1 MFLVKKISV
10 VIVVL
15 ICFLACSQESFIKL
29 QKKAQEQENDG
40 SKRPSYVDSDYE
52 VFSETI
58 FLQNMVYQPIEER
71 NAFFQLTKDGDDSFN
86 PETSVILLNEPS
98 DNNEKNPPLYQ
109 NDPNNNAN
117 NEKNPP
123 LYQNDPNNNA
133 NNEKNPPLYQNDPNN
148 NANNEKSPFLYK
160 PKRKAKNPKLIEYS
174 QQDFYPLKN
183 GDIMMSKEGDQWLIE
198 IKSKALKRFLKDQN
212 DKDRQIQTF
221 TFNDTKTQI
230 AQFKGKISSYVYT
243 TNDSDLSLRPF
254 YESFLLEKK
263 SDDLYM
269 VDKALDAIEVSK
281 CQMVLKKHSTDKLDS
296 QHKAISIDLDFK
308 KERFKSDTEL
318 FLECQS

>member
-1 MFLVKKISV
+1 MFLVKKIGV
-10 VIVVL
+10 VVVVL
-15 ICFLACSQESFIKL
+15 ICFLACSQERFIQL

-58 FLQNMVYQPIEER
+58 FLQNMVYQPTEEKDSF
-71 NAFFQLTKDGDDSFN
+71 AQLTKDENDSFN

-109 NDPNNNAN
+109 NESNNNTAN
-117 NEKNPP
+117 NDTKN
-123 LYQNDPNNNA
+123 
-133 NNEKNPPLYQNDPNN
+133 
-148 NANNEKSPFLYK
+148 PFLYK
-160 PKRKAKNPKLIEYS
+160 PKRKTKNPKLIEYS
-174 QQDFYPLKN
+174 QQNFYPLKD
-183 GDIMMSKEGDQWLIE
+183 GDIVMSKEGDQWLIE

-263 SDDLYM
+263 SDDLYTIGAIG
-269 VDKALDAIEVSK
+269 DKALDAIEISK

>member
-1 MFLVKKISV
+1 MI
-10 VIVVL
+10 L
-15 ICFLACSQESFIKL
+15 ICFLACSQERFIKL

-71 NAFFQLTKDGDDSFN
+71 NAFFQLTNDEDDSFN

-117 NEKNPP
+117 NEK
-123 LYQNDPNNNA
+123 
-133 NNEKNPPLYQNDPNN
+133 
-148 NANNEKSPFLYK
+148 SPFLYK
-160 PKRKAKNPKLIEYS
+160 PKRKTKNPKLIEYS

-183 GDIMMSKEGDQWLIE
+183 GDIVMSKEGDQWLVE

-243 TNDSDLSLRPF
+243 TNNSDLSLRPF

-263 SDDLYM
+263 SDDLYTIG
-269 VDKALDAIEVSK
+269 DKALDAIEISK

>member
-10 VIVVL
+10 VIMVL
-15 ICFLACSQESFIKL
+15 ICFLACSQERFIKL

-58 FLQNMVYQPIEER
+58 FLQNMVYQPMEER
-71 NAFFQLTKDGDDSFN
+71 DSFAQLTKDENDSFN

-98 DNNEKNPPLYQ
+98 DNNEKNPPLNQ
-109 NDPNNNAN
+109 NESNTNTAN
-117 NEKNPP
+117 NDTKN
-123 LYQNDPNNNA
+123 
-133 NNEKNPPLYQNDPNN
+133 
-148 NANNEKSPFLYK
+148 PFLYK

-174 QQDFYPLKN
+174 QQNFYPLKN
-183 GDIMMSKEGDQWLIE
+183 GDIMMSKEGDQWLVE

-243 TNDSDLSLRPF
+243 TNDSDLSLRSF

-263 SDDLYM
+263 SDDFYTIGAIG
-269 VDKALDAIEVSK
+269 DKALDAIEISK

>member
-1 MFLVKKISV
+1 MFLVKKIGV
-10 VIVVL
+10 VVVVL
-15 ICFLACSQESFIKL
+15 MCFLACSQERFIQL

-58 FLQNMVYQPIEER
+58 FLKNMVYQPIEER
-71 NAFFQLTKDGDDSFN
+71 NAFFQLTKDEDDSFN

-98 DNNEKNPPLYQ
+98 DNDTKNPPLYQ

-117 NEKNPP
+117 NEKNP
-123 LYQNDPNNNA
+123 
-133 NNEKNPPLYQNDPNN
+133 
-148 NANNEKSPFLYK
+148 FLYK
-160 PKRKAKNPKLIEYS
+160 PKRKTKNPKLIEYS
-174 QQDFYPLKN
+174 QQNFYPLKD
-183 GDIMMSKEGDQWLIE
+183 GDIVMSREGDQWLIE
-198 IKSKALKRFLKDQN
+198 IQSKALKRFLKDQN

-263 SDDLYM
+263 SDDFYTIGAIG
-269 VDKALDAIEVSK
+269 DKALDAIEISK

-318 FLECQS
+318 FLECLKES

>member
-1 MFLVKKISV
+1 MILV
-10 VIVVL
+10 
-15 ICFLACSQESFIKL
+15 CFLACSQESFIKM

-71 NAFFQLTKDGDDSFN
+71 NAFFQLTKDEDNSFN
-86 PETSVILLNEPS
+86 PENSVILLNEPS
-98 DNNEKNPPLYQ
+98 DNSEKNLPSY
-109 NDPNNNAN
+109 PNESDNNTNNAN
-117 NEKNPP
+117 NDIKN
-123 LYQNDPNNNA
+123 
-133 NNEKNPPLYQNDPNN
+133 
-148 NANNEKSPFLYK
+148 PFLYK
-160 PKRKAKNPKLIEYS
+160 PKRKTKNPKLIEYS

-183 GDIMMSKEGDQWLIE
+183 GDIIMSKEGDQWLIE
-198 IKSKALKRFLKDQN
+198 IQSKALKRFLKDQN

-243 TNDSDLSLRPF
+243 TNNSDLSLRPF
-254 YESFLLEKK
+254 YKSFLLEKK
-263 SDDLYM
+263 SDNLYM
-269 VDKALDAIEVSK
+269 TDKALDAIEVSK

>member
-1 MFLVKKISV
+1 M
-10 VIVVL
+10 
-15 ICFLACSQESFIKL
+15 

-58 FLQNMVYQPIEER
+58 FLQNMVHQPTNER
-71 NAFFQLTKDGDDSFN
+71 NAFFQLTKDEYDSFN

-98 DNNEKNPPLYQ
+98 DNNEKNPPLNQ
-109 NDPNNNAN
+109 NESNTNTAN
-117 NEKNPP
+117 NDTKN
-123 LYQNDPNNNA
+123 
-133 NNEKNPPLYQNDPNN
+133 
-148 NANNEKSPFLYK
+148 PFLYK
-160 PKRKAKNPKLIEYS
+160 PKRKTKDPKLIEYS
-174 QQDFYPLKN
+174 QQNFYPLKD
-183 GDIMMSKEGDQWLIE
+183 GDIIMSKEGDQWLIE
-198 IKSKALKRFLKDQN
+198 IQSKALKRFLKDQN

-263 SDDLYM
+263 SDNVYTIG
-269 VDKALDAIEVSK
+269 DKALDTIEISK

-318 FLECQS
+318 FLECLKES

>member
-1 MFLVKKISV
+1 M
-10 VIVVL
+10 
-15 ICFLACSQESFIKL
+15 

-58 FLQNMVYQPIEER
+58 FLKNMVYQPTNET
-71 NAFFQLTKDGDDSFN
+71 NAFAQLTNDKDND
-86 PETSVILLNEPS
+86 PKEIPLILLNEPS
-98 DNNEKNPPLYQ
+98 DN
-109 NDPNNNAN
+109 DT
-117 NEKNPP
+117 
-123 LYQNDPNNNA
+123 
-133 NNEKNPPLYQNDPNN
+133 KNPPLYQNDPNN

-160 PKRKAKNPKLIEYS
+160 PKRKTKNPKLIEYS

-183 GDIMMSKEGDQWLIE
+183 GDIVMSKEGDQWLVE

-269 VDKALDAIEVSK
+269 VDKALDAIEISK

-318 FLECQS
+318 FLECLKES

>member
-10 VIVVL
+10 VIMIL
-15 ICFLACSQESFIKL
+15 ICFLACSQERFIKL

-58 FLQNMVYQPIEER
+58 FLQNMVYQPIEKR
-71 NAFFQLTKDGDDSFN
+71 NAFFQLTKDGNDSFN

-98 DNNEKNPPLYQ
+98 DNDTKNPPLYQ

-117 NEKNPP
+117 NEKNP
-123 LYQNDPNNNA
+123 
-133 NNEKNPPLYQNDPNN
+133 
-148 NANNEKSPFLYK
+148 FLYK
-160 PKRKAKNPKLIEYS
+160 PKRKTKNPKLIEYS
-174 QQDFYPLKN
+174 QQNFYPLKD
-183 GDIMMSKEGDQWLIE
+183 GDIIMSKEGDQWLIE
-198 IKSKALKRFLKDQN
+198 IQSKALKRFLKDQN

-243 TNDSDLSLRPF
+243 TNNSDLSLRPF

-263 SDDLYM
+263 SDDLYTIGAIG
-269 VDKALDAIEVSK
+269 DKALDAIEISK

>member
-1 MFLVKKISV
+1 MFLVKKIGV
-10 VIVVL
+10 VIMIL
-15 ICFLACSQESFIKL
+15 ICFLACSQERFIKL

-40 SKRPSYVDSDYE
+40 SQRPSYVDSDYE

-71 NAFFQLTKDGDDSFN
+71 NAFFQLTKDEDDSFN

-98 DNNEKNPPLYQ
+98 DNNEKNPPLY
-109 NDPNNNAN
+109 P
-117 NEKNPP
+117 
-123 LYQNDPNNNA
+123 
-133 NNEKNPPLYQNDPNN
+133 NDPNN

-160 PKRKAKNPKLIEYS
+160 PKRKTKNPKLIEYS

-183 GDIMMSKEGDQWLIE
+183 GDIIISKEGDQWLVE

-263 SDDLYM
+263 SDDLYTIG
-269 VDKALDAIEVSK
+269 DKALDAIEVSK

>member
-1 MFLVKKISV
+1 MFLVKKIGV
-10 VIVVL
+10 VVVVL
-15 ICFLACSQESFIKL
+15 ICFLACSQERFIKL

-40 SKRPSYVDSDYE
+40 SRRPSYVDSDYE

-71 NAFFQLTKDGDDSFN
+71 NAFFQLTKDEDDSFN

-98 DNNEKNPPLYQ
+98 NEPSGNNTKNPPLNPNESDNNTAY
-109 NDPNNNAN
+109 NDT
-117 NEKNPP
+117 KN
-123 LYQNDPNNNA
+123 
-133 NNEKNPPLYQNDPNN
+133 
-148 NANNEKSPFLYK
+148 PFLYK
-160 PKRKAKNPKLIEYS
+160 PKRKTKNPKLIEYS
-174 QQDFYPLKN
+174 QQNFYPLKN
-183 GDIMMSKEGDQWLIE
+183 GDIIMSKEGDQWLVE

-263 SDDLYM
+263 SDDLYTIG
-269 VDKALDAIEVSK
+269 DKALDTIEVSK

-318 FLECQS
+318 FLECLKES

>member
-10 VIVVL
+10 VIMIL
-15 ICFLACSQESFIKL
+15 ICFLACSQERFIKL

-58 FLQNMVYQPIEER
+58 FLKNMVYQPMEER
-71 NAFFQLTKDGDDSFN
+71 NAFFQLTKDEDNSFN

-98 DNNEKNPPLYQ
+98 DNDTKNPPLYQ
-109 NDPNNNAN
+109 NESNTNTAN
-117 NEKNPP
+117 N
-123 LYQNDPNNNA
+123 DT
-133 NNEKNPPLYQNDPNN
+133 
-148 NANNEKSPFLYK
+148 KSPFLYK
-160 PKRKAKNPKLIEYS
+160 PKRKTKNPKLIEYS

-243 TNDSDLSLRPF
+243 TNNSDLSLRPF

-263 SDDLYM
+263 SDDFYTIGAIG
-269 VDKALDAIEVSK
+269 DKALDAIEISK

>member
-1 MFLVKKISV
+1 MFLVKKIGV
-10 VIVVL
+10 VVVVL
-15 ICFLACSQESFIKL
+15 ICFLACSQERFIKL

-40 SKRPSYVDSDYE
+40 SQRPSYVDSDYE

-71 NAFFQLTKDGDDSFN
+71 DSFAQLTKDEYDSFN

-117 NEKNPP
+117 NEKNP
-123 LYQNDPNNNA
+123 
-133 NNEKNPPLYQNDPNN
+133 
-148 NANNEKSPFLYK
+148 FLYK
-160 PKRKAKNPKLIEYS
+160 PKRKTKNPKLIEYS
-174 QQDFYPLKN
+174 QQNFYPLKD
-183 GDIMMSKEGDQWLIE
+183 GDIVMSKERDQWLIE

-263 SDDLYM
+263 SDDLYTIG
-269 VDKALDAIEVSK
+269 DKALDAIEISK

>member
-1 MFLVKKISV
+1 MI
-10 VIVVL
+10 L
-15 ICFLACSQESFIKL
+15 ICFLACSQERFIQL

-71 NAFFQLTKDGDDSFN
+71 NAFFQLTKDEDDSFN

-98 DNNEKNPPLYQ
+98 DNDTKNPPLYQ
-109 NDPNNNAN
+109 NESNTNTAN
-117 NEKNPP
+117 NDTKN
-123 LYQNDPNNNA
+123 
-133 NNEKNPPLYQNDPNN
+133 
-148 NANNEKSPFLYK
+148 PFLYK
-160 PKRKAKNPKLIEYS
+160 PKRKTKNPKLIEYS
-174 QQDFYPLKN
+174 QQNFYPLKD
-183 GDIMMSKEGDQWLIE
+183 GDIVMSKEGDQWLIE
-198 IKSKALKRFLKDQN
+198 IKSKALKRFLKNQN

-243 TNDSDLSLRPF
+243 TSNSDLSLRPF

-263 SDDLYM
+263 SDDFYTIGAIG
-269 VDKALDAIEVSK
+269 DKALDAIEISK

>member
-1 MFLVKKISV
+1 MI
-10 VIVVL
+10 L

-58 FLQNMVYQPIEER
+58 FLQNMVYQPMEER
-71 NAFFQLTKDGDDSFN
+71 DSFAQLTKDGDDSFN

-98 DNNEKNPPLYQ
+98 DNDTKNPPLNQ
-109 NDPNNNAN
+109 NESNTNTVNNDT
-117 NEKNPP
+117 KN
-123 LYQNDPNNNA
+123 
-133 NNEKNPPLYQNDPNN
+133 
-148 NANNEKSPFLYK
+148 PFLYK
-160 PKRKAKNPKLIEYS
+160 PKRKTKNPKLIEYS
-174 QQDFYPLKN
+174 QQNFYPLKD
-183 GDIMMSKEGDQWLIE
+183 GDIMMSKERDQWLIE

-243 TNDSDLSLRPF
+243 TNNSDLSLRPF

-263 SDDLYM
+263 SDDFYTIGA
-269 VDKALDAIEVSK
+269 DKALDAIEISK

>member
-1 MFLVKKISV
+1 MFLVKKIGV
-10 VIVVL
+10 VVVVL
-15 ICFLACSQESFIKL
+15 IGFLACSQERFIQL

-58 FLQNMVYQPIEER
+58 FLKNMVHQPTEER
-71 NAFFQLTKDGDDSFN
+71 DAFAQPTQDEYDSFN

-98 DNNEKNPPLYQ
+98 DNNEKNPPLNQ
-109 NDPNNNAN
+109 NESNTNTAN
-117 NEKNPP
+117 NDTKN
-123 LYQNDPNNNA
+123 
-133 NNEKNPPLYQNDPNN
+133 
-148 NANNEKSPFLYK
+148 PFLYK
-160 PKRKAKNPKLIEYS
+160 PKRKTTNPKLIEYS
-174 QQDFYPLKN
+174 QQNFYPLKN
-183 GDIMMSKEGDQWLIE
+183 GDIMMSKEGDQWLVE

-263 SDDLYM
+263 SDDLYTIG
-269 VDKALDAIEVSK
+269 DKALDTIEVSK

-318 FLECQS
+318 FLECLKES

>member
-1 MFLVKKISV
+1 MFLVKKIGV
-10 VIVVL
+10 VVVVL
-15 ICFLACSQESFIKL
+15 IGFLACSQERFIQL

-58 FLQNMVYQPIEER
+58 FLQNMVHQPTEER
-71 NAFFQLTKDGDDSFN
+71 GAFVQPTKDGDDSFS
-86 PETSVILLNEPS
+86 PETSVILLDEPS
-98 DNNEKNPPLYQ
+98 DNDTKNPPLNQ
-109 NDPNNNAN
+109 NESDNNAASN
-117 NEKNPP
+117 DTKN
-123 LYQNDPNNNA
+123 
-133 NNEKNPPLYQNDPNN
+133 
-148 NANNEKSPFLYK
+148 PFLYK
-160 PKRKAKNPKLIEYS
+160 PKRKTKDSKLIEYS
-174 QQDFYPLKN
+174 QQNFYPLKD
-183 GDIMMSKEGDQWLIE
+183 GDIVMSKEGDQWLIE

-243 TNDSDLSLRPF
+243 TNNSNLSLRPF

-263 SDDLYM
+263 SDDLYTIGAIG
-269 VDKALDAIEVSK
+269 DKALDAIEIHK
-281 CQMVLKKHSTDKLDS
+281 CQMVLKKYSTDKLDS

>member
-10 VIVVL
+10 VIMIL
-15 ICFLACSQESFIKL
+15 ICFLACSQERFIKL

-71 NAFFQLTKDGDDSFN
+71 NAFFQLTKDENDSFN

-117 NEKNPP
+117 NEKNP
-123 LYQNDPNNNA
+123 
-133 NNEKNPPLYQNDPNN
+133 
-148 NANNEKSPFLYK
+148 FLYK
-160 PKRKAKNPKLIEYS
+160 PKRKTKNPKLIEYS
-174 QQDFYPLKN
+174 QQNFYPLKD
-183 GDIMMSKEGDQWLIE
+183 GDIIISKEGDQWLIE
-198 IKSKALKRFLKDQN
+198 IQSKALKRFLKDQN

-263 SDDLYM
+263 SDNVYTIEN
-269 VDKALDAIEVSK
+269 KALDTIEISK

>member
-10 VIVVL
+10 VIMIL

-58 FLQNMVYQPIEER
+58 FLQNMVYQPIEEKDSF
-71 NAFFQLTKDGDDSFN
+71 AQLTKDENDSFDPSFN

-109 NDPNNNAN
+109 NESNTNTAN
-117 NEKNPP
+117 NDTKN
-123 LYQNDPNNNA
+123 
-133 NNEKNPPLYQNDPNN
+133 
-148 NANNEKSPFLYK
+148 PFLYK
-160 PKRKAKNPKLIEYS
+160 PKRKTKNPKLIEYS
-174 QQDFYPLKN
+174 QQNFYPLKD

-243 TNDSDLSLRPF
+243 TNNSDLSLRPF

-263 SDDLYM
+263 SDDLYTIGN
-269 VDKALDAIEVSK
+269 KALDAIEISK

>member
-1 MFLVKKISV
+1 MI
-10 VIVVL
+10 L
-15 ICFLACSQESFIKL
+15 ICFLACSQERFIKL

-40 SKRPSYVDSDYE
+40 SKRPSYVDSDHE

-58 FLQNMVYQPIEER
+58 FLQNMVYQPTEER
-71 NAFFQLTKDGDDSFN
+71 DSFAQLTKDEDNSFN

-98 DNNEKNPPLYQ
+98 DNDTKNPPLNQ
-109 NDPNNNAN
+109 NESNTNTAN
-117 NEKNPP
+117 NDTKN
-123 LYQNDPNNNA
+123 
-133 NNEKNPPLYQNDPNN
+133 
-148 NANNEKSPFLYK
+148 PFLYK

-183 GDIMMSKEGDQWLIE
+183 GDIMMSKEGDQWLVE

-263 SDDLYM
+263 SDNVYTIG
-269 VDKALDAIEVSK
+269 DKALDAIEISK

>member
-1 MFLVKKISV
+1 M
-10 VIVVL
+10 VL
-15 ICFLACSQESFIKL
+15 IGFLACSQERFIQL

-58 FLQNMVYQPIEER
+58 FLQNMVHQPIEKR
-71 NAFFQLTKDGDDSFN
+71 DAFSQLAKDGDDSFN

-98 DNNEKNPPLYQ
+98 DNDTKSPPLNQ
-109 NDPNNNAN
+109 NESSNNTTN
-117 NEKNPP
+117 NDTKN
-123 LYQNDPNNNA
+123 
-133 NNEKNPPLYQNDPNN
+133 
-148 NANNEKSPFLYK
+148 PFLYK
-160 PKRKAKNPKLIEYS
+160 PKRKTKDPKLIEYS
-174 QQDFYPLKN
+174 QQNFYPLKD
-183 GDIMMSKEGDQWLIE
+183 GDIVMSKEGDQWLIE
-198 IKSKALKRFLKDQN
+198 IKSKALKRFLRDQN
-212 DKDRQIQTF
+212 DKDHQIQTF

-243 TNDSDLSLRPF
+243 TNNSNLSLRPF
-254 YESFLLEKK
+254 YKPFLLEKK
-263 SDDLYM
+263 SDDLYTTG
-269 VDKALDAIEVSK
+269 DKALDAIEIHK

>member
-1 MFLVKKISV
+1 MFLVKKIGV
-10 VIVVL
+10 VVVVL
-15 ICFLACSQESFIKL
+15 IGFLACSQERFIQL

-58 FLQNMVYQPIEER
+58 FLQNMVHQPMKER
-71 NAFFQLTKDGDDSFN
+71 NAFAQLTKDGDDSFN

-98 DNNEKNPPLYQ
+98 DNDTKNPPLNQ
-109 NDPNNNAN
+109 NESNNNTASN
-117 NEKNPP
+117 DTKN
-123 LYQNDPNNNA
+123 
-133 NNEKNPPLYQNDPNN
+133 
-148 NANNEKSPFLYK
+148 PFLYK
-160 PKRKAKNPKLIEYS
+160 PKRKTKDPKLIEYS
-174 QQDFYPLKN
+174 QQNFYPLKD
-183 GDIMMSKEGDQWLIE
+183 GDIIMSKKGDQWLIE

-212 DKDRQIQTF
+212 GKDRQIQTF

-243 TNDSDLSLRPF
+243 TNNSNLSLRPF

-263 SDDLYM
+263 SDDFYM
-269 VDKALDAIEVSK
+269 IGAIGDKALDAIEIQK

>member
-1 MFLVKKISV
+1 MFLVKKIGV
-10 VIVVL
+10 VVVVL
-15 ICFLACSQESFIKL
+15 ICFLACSQERFIKL

-40 SKRPSYVDSDYE
+40 SRRPSYVDSDYE

-71 NAFFQLTKDGDDSFN
+71 NAFFQLTKDEDDSFN

-109 NDPNNNAN
+109 NESHNNA
-117 NEKNPP
+117 
-123 LYQNDPNNNA
+123 A
-133 NNEKNPPLYQNDPNN
+133 NNDTKN
-148 NANNEKSPFLYK
+148 PFLYK
-160 PKRKAKNPKLIEYS
+160 PKRKTKDPKLIEYS
-174 QQDFYPLKN
+174 QQNFYPLKD
-183 GDIMMSKEGDQWLIE
+183 GDIVMSKEGDQWLIE

-243 TNDSDLSLRPF
+243 TNNSNLSLRPF

-263 SDDLYM
+263 SDDFYM
-269 VDKALDAIEVSK
+269 IGAIGDKALDTIEVSK

>member
-1 MFLVKKISV
+1 MFLVKKIGV
-10 VIVVL
+10 VVVVL
-15 ICFLACSQESFIKL
+15 IGFLACSQERFIQL

-58 FLQNMVYQPIEER
+58 FLQNMVHQPIKER
-71 NAFFQLTKDGDDSFN
+71 DAFAQLTKDGDDSFN
-86 PETSVILLNEPS
+86 HETSVILLNEPS
-98 DNNEKNPPLYQ
+98 DNDTKNPPLNQ
-109 NDPNNNAN
+109 NESNNNTAN
-117 NEKNPP
+117 NDTKN
-123 LYQNDPNNNA
+123 L
-133 NNEKNPPLYQNDPNN
+133 
-148 NANNEKSPFLYK
+148 FLYK
-160 PKRKAKNPKLIEYS
+160 PKRKTKDPKLIEYS
-174 QQDFYPLKN
+174 QQNFYPLKD
-183 GDIMMSKEGDQWLIE
+183 GDIVMSKEGDQWLIE

-243 TNDSDLSLRPF
+243 TNNSNLSLRPF

-263 SDDLYM
+263 SDDFYTIGAIG
-269 VDKALDAIEVSK
+269 DKALDAIEIQK

>member
-1 MFLVKKISV
+1 MILV
-10 VIVVL
+10 
-15 ICFLACSQESFIKL
+15 CFLACSQESFIKL

-71 NAFFQLTKDGDDSFN
+71 DSFAQLTKDEDNSFN

-98 DNNEKNPPLYQ
+98 DNDTKNPPLYQ
-109 NDPNNNAN
+109 SESNNNTAN
-117 NEKNPP
+117 NDTKN
-123 LYQNDPNNNA
+123 
-133 NNEKNPPLYQNDPNN
+133 
-148 NANNEKSPFLYK
+148 PFLYK
-160 PKRKAKNPKLIEYS
+160 PKRKTKDPKLIEYS
-174 QQDFYPLKN
+174 QQNFYPLKD
-183 GDIMMSKEGDQWLIE
+183 GDIMMSKEGDQWLVE

-243 TNDSDLSLRPF
+243 TNNSDLSLRPF

-263 SDDLYM
+263 SGDFYTIGAIG
-269 VDKALDAIEVSK
+269 DKALDAIEISK

-308 KERFKSDTEL
+308 KERFKSDIEL
-318 FLECQS
+318 FLECQN

>member
-1 MFLVKKISV
+1 MFLVKKIGV
-10 VIVVL
+10 VVVVL
-15 ICFLACSQESFIKL
+15 IGFLACSQERFIQL

-58 FLQNMVYQPIEER
+58 FLQNMVHQPIKER
-71 NAFFQLTKDGDDSFN
+71 DAFAQLTKDGDDSFN

-98 DNNEKNPPLYQ
+98 DSDTKNQPLNQNESNNSAASNDTKN
-109 NDPNNNAN
+109 
-117 NEKNPP
+117 
-123 LYQNDPNNNA
+123 
-133 NNEKNPPLYQNDPNN
+133 
-148 NANNEKSPFLYK
+148 PFLYK
-160 PKRKAKNPKLIEYS
+160 PKRKTKDPKLIEYS
-174 QQDFYPLKN
+174 QQNFYPLKDGN
-183 GDIMMSKEGDQWLIE
+183 IMMSKEGDQWLIE

-243 TNDSDLSLRPF
+243 TNNSNLSLRPF

-263 SDDLYM
+263 SDDLYTIGAIG
-269 VDKALDAIEVSK
+269 DKALDAIEIQK

>member
-10 VIVVL
+10 VIMIL
-15 ICFLACSQESFIKL
+15 ICFLACSQERFIKL

-58 FLQNMVYQPIEER
+58 FLQNMVYQPTNER

-98 DNNEKNPPLYQ
+98 DNDTKNPPLNQ
-109 NDPNNNAN
+109 NESNNSTAN
-117 NEKNPP
+117 DDTKN
-123 LYQNDPNNNA
+123 
-133 NNEKNPPLYQNDPNN
+133 
-148 NANNEKSPFLYK
+148 PFLYK
-160 PKRKAKNPKLIEYS
+160 PKRKTKNPKLIEYS
-174 QQDFYPLKN
+174 QQNFYPLKN
-183 GDIMMSKEGDQWLIE
+183 GDIMMSKEGDQWLVE

-243 TNDSDLSLRPF
+243 TNNSDLSLRPF

-263 SDDLYM
+263 SDDFYTIGA
-269 VDKALDAIEVSK
+269 DKALDAIEISK

>member
-1 MFLVKKISV
+1 MFLVKKIGV
-10 VIVVL
+10 VIMIL
-15 ICFLACSQESFIKL
+15 ICFLACSQERFIQL

-40 SKRPSYVDSDYE
+40 SKRPSYVDSDHE

-58 FLQNMVYQPIEER
+58 FLQNMVHQPIKER
-71 NAFFQLTKDGDDSFN
+71 DTFAQLTKDEDDSFN

-98 DNNEKNPPLYQ
+98 DNDTKNPPLNQ
-109 NDPNNNAN
+109 NESNNSTAHNDI
-117 NEKNPP
+117 KN
-123 LYQNDPNNNA
+123 
-133 NNEKNPPLYQNDPNN
+133 
-148 NANNEKSPFLYK
+148 PFLYK
-160 PKRKAKNPKLIEYS
+160 PKRKTKNPKLIEYS
-174 QQDFYPLKN
+174 QQNFYPLKD
-183 GDIMMSKEGDQWLIE
+183 GDIIMSKEGDQWLIE
-198 IKSKALKRFLKDQN
+198 IKSKSLKRFLKDQN
-212 DKDRQIQTF
+212 NKDRQIQTF

-243 TNDSDLSLRPF
+243 TNNSNLSLRPF

-263 SDDLYM
+263 SDDFYM
-269 VDKALDAIEVSK
+269 IGAIGDKALDAIEIQK

>member
-10 VIVVL
+10 VIMIL
-15 ICFLACSQESFIKL
+15 ICFLACSQERFIKL

-58 FLQNMVYQPIEER
+58 FLQNMVYQPMEER
-71 NAFFQLTKDGDDSFN
+71 DSFAQLTKDEDNSFN

-98 DNNEKNPPLYQ
+98 DNDTKNPPLYQ
-109 NDPNNNAN
+109 NESNTNTAN
-117 NEKNPP
+117 NDTKN
-123 LYQNDPNNNA
+123 
-133 NNEKNPPLYQNDPNN
+133 
-148 NANNEKSPFLYK
+148 PFLYK
-160 PKRKAKNPKLIEYS
+160 PKRKTKNPKLIEYS
-174 QQDFYPLKN
+174 QQNLYPLKD

-243 TNDSDLSLRPF
+243 TTNSDLSLRPF

-263 SDDLYM
+263 SDDFYTIGA
-269 VDKALDAIEVSK
+269 DKALDAIEISK

>member
-1 MFLVKKISV
+1 MFLVKKIGV
-10 VIVVL
+10 VVVVL
-15 ICFLACSQESFIKL
+15 IGFLACSQERFIQL

-58 FLQNMVYQPIEER
+58 FLKNMVHHPIKERDAFVQP
-71 NAFFQLTKDGDDSFN
+71 TKDGDDSFN
-86 PETSVILLNEPS
+86 PETSVILLDEPS
-98 DNNEKNPPLYQ
+98 DNDTKNPPLNQ
-109 NDPNNNAN
+109 NESNNNTAN
-117 NEKNPP
+117 NDTKN
-123 LYQNDPNNNA
+123 
-133 NNEKNPPLYQNDPNN
+133 
-148 NANNEKSPFLYK
+148 PFLYK
-160 PKRKAKNPKLIEYS
+160 PKRKTKDPKLIEYS
-174 QQDFYPLKN
+174 QQNFYPLKD
-183 GDIMMSKEGDQWLIE
+183 GDIIMSKEGDQWLIE

-221 TFNDTKTQI
+221 IFNDTKTQI

-243 TNDSDLSLRPF
+243 TNNSDLSLRPF

-263 SDDLYM
+263 SDDFYM
-269 VDKALDAIEVSK
+269 IGAIGDKALDAIEIQK

>member
-1 MFLVKKISV
+1 MILV
-10 VIVVL
+10 
-15 ICFLACSQESFIKL
+15 CFLACSQERFIQL

-71 NAFFQLTKDGDDSFN
+71 NAFFQLTKDEDNSFN

-98 DNNEKNPPLYQ
+98 DNDTKNPPLYQ
-109 NDPNNNAN
+109 NESNNNTAN
-117 NEKNPP
+117 NDTKN
-123 LYQNDPNNNA
+123 
-133 NNEKNPPLYQNDPNN
+133 
-148 NANNEKSPFLYK
+148 PFLYK
-160 PKRKAKNPKLIEYS
+160 PKRKTKNPKLIEYS
-174 QQDFYPLKN
+174 QQNFYPLKD
-183 GDIMMSKEGDQWLIE
+183 GDIIMSKEGDQWLIE

-243 TNDSDLSLRPF
+243 TNNSDLSLRPF

-263 SDDLYM
+263 SDDFYTIGAIG
-269 VDKALDAIEVSK
+269 DKALDTIEISK

>member
-1 MFLVKKISV
+1 MFLVKKIGV
-10 VIVVL
+10 VVVVL
-15 ICFLACSQESFIKL
+15 IGFLACSQERFIQL

-58 FLQNMVYQPIEER
+58 FLQNMVHQPIKER
-71 NAFFQLTKDGDDSFN
+71 DAFAQLTKDGDDSFN
-86 PETSVILLNEPS
+86 HETSVILLDEPS
-98 DNNEKNPPLYQ
+98 DNDTKSPPLNQ
-109 NDPNNNAN
+109 NESNNNTASN
-117 NEKNPP
+117 DTKN
-123 LYQNDPNNNA
+123 L
-133 NNEKNPPLYQNDPNN
+133 
-148 NANNEKSPFLYK
+148 FLYK
-160 PKRKAKNPKLIEYS
+160 PKRKTKDPKLIEYS
-174 QQDFYPLKN
+174 QQNFYPLKD
-183 GDIMMSKEGDQWLIE
+183 GDIVMSKEGDQWLIE

-243 TNDSDLSLRPF
+243 TNNSDLSLRPF

-263 SDDLYM
+263 SDDLYTIGAIG
-269 VDKALDAIEVSK
+269 DKALDAIEIQK

-308 KERFKSDTEL
+308 KEHFKSDTEL
-318 FLECQS
+318 FLECQN

>member
-1 MFLVKKISV
+1 M
-10 VIVVL
+10 VL
-15 ICFLACSQESFIKL
+15 IGFLACSQERFIQL

-58 FLQNMVYQPIEER
+58 FLQNMVHHPIKER
-71 NAFFQLTKDGDDSFN
+71 DAFAQLTKDEDDSFN
-86 PETSVILLNEPS
+86 PETSVILLDEPS
-98 DNNEKNPPLYQ
+98 DNDTKNPPLNQ
-109 NDPNNNAN
+109 NESNNNAVSN
-117 NEKNPP
+117 DTKNPP
-123 LYQNDPNNNA
+123 LNQNESNNNA
-133 NNEKNPPLYQNDPNN
+133 VSNDTKN
-148 NANNEKSPFLYK
+148 PFLYK
-160 PKRKAKNPKLIEYS
+160 PKRKTKDPKLIEYS
-174 QQDFYPLKN
+174 QQNFYPLKD

-198 IKSKALKRFLKDQN
+198 IKSKSLKRFLKDQN
-212 DKDRQIQTF
+212 NKDRQIQTF

-243 TNDSDLSLRPF
+243 TNNSNLSLRPF

-263 SDDLYM
+263 SDDLYTIG
-269 VDKALDAIEVSK
+269 DKALDAIEIQK

>member
-1 MFLVKKISV
+1 M
-10 VIVVL
+10 VL
-15 ICFLACSQESFIKL
+15 IGFLACSQERFIQL

-58 FLQNMVYQPIEER
+58 FLQNMVHQPIKER
-71 NAFFQLTKDGDDSFN
+71 DAFAQLTKDGDDSFN

-98 DNNEKNPPLYQ
+98 DNDTKNPPLNQ
-109 NDPNNNAN
+109 NEPDNNTASNDV
-117 NEKNPP
+117 KN
-123 LYQNDPNNNA
+123 
-133 NNEKNPPLYQNDPNN
+133 
-148 NANNEKSPFLYK
+148 PFLYK
-160 PKRKAKNPKLIEYS
+160 PKRKTKDPKLIEYS
-174 QQDFYPLKN
+174 QQNFYPLKD
-183 GDIMMSKEGDQWLIE
+183 GDIMISKEGDQWLIE

-243 TNDSDLSLRPF
+243 TNNSNLSLRPF

-269 VDKALDAIEVSK
+269 IGAIGDKALDAIEISK

>member
-1 MFLVKKISV
+1 MFLVKKIGV
-10 VIVVL
+10 VVVVL
-15 ICFLACSQESFIKL
+15 ICFLACSQERFIKL

-58 FLQNMVYQPIEER
+58 FLQNMVYQPMEER
-71 NAFFQLTKDGDDSFN
+71 DSFAQLTKDENDSFN

-117 NEKNPP
+117 NEKNP
-123 LYQNDPNNNA
+123 
-133 NNEKNPPLYQNDPNN
+133 
-148 NANNEKSPFLYK
+148 FLYK
-160 PKRKAKNPKLIEYS
+160 PKRKTKNPKLIEYS
-174 QQDFYPLKN
+174 QQNFYPLKD
-183 GDIMMSKEGDQWLIE
+183 GDIVMSREGDQWLVE

-243 TNDSDLSLRPF
+243 TNNSDLSLRPF

-263 SDDLYM
+263 SDDLYTIG
-269 VDKALDAIEVSK
+269 DKALDTIEISK

-308 KERFKSDTEL
+308 KERFKSDTGL

>member
-1 MFLVKKISV
+1 MFLVKKIGV
-10 VIVVL
+10 VVVVL
-15 ICFLACSQESFIKL
+15 IGFLACSQERFIQL

-58 FLQNMVYQPIEER
+58 FLQNMVYQPTEER
-71 NAFFQLTKDGDDSFN
+71 DSFAQLTKDENDSFN

-117 NEKNPP
+117 NEK
-123 LYQNDPNNNA
+123 
-133 NNEKNPPLYQNDPNN
+133 
-148 NANNEKSPFLYK
+148 SPFLYK
-160 PKRKAKNPKLIEYS
+160 PKRKTKNPKLIEYS
-174 QQDFYPLKN
+174 QQNFYPLKD
-183 GDIMMSKEGDQWLIE
+183 GDIIMSKEGDQWLVE

-212 DKDRQIQTF
+212 NKDRQIQTF

-243 TNDSDLSLRPF
+243 TNNSDLSLRPF

-263 SDDLYM
+263 SDDLYTIG
-269 VDKALDAIEVSK
+269 DKALDAIEIQK

>member
-1 MFLVKKISV
+1 MFLVKKIGV
-10 VIVVL
+10 VIMIL
-15 ICFLACSQESFIKL
+15 ICFLACSQERFIKL

-40 SKRPSYVDSDYE
+40 SQRPSYVDSDYE

-58 FLQNMVYQPIEER
+58 FLKNMVYQPIEER
-71 NAFFQLTKDGDDSFN
+71 NAFFQLTNDEDNDPK
-86 PETSVILLNEPS
+86 ETSVILLNEPS
-98 DNNEKNPPLYQ
+98 DNDTKNPPLY
-109 NDPNNNAN
+109 PNESHNNTAN
-117 NEKNPP
+117 N
-123 LYQNDPNNNA
+123 DT
-133 NNEKNPPLYQNDPNN
+133 
-148 NANNEKSPFLYK
+148 KSPFLYK
-160 PKRKAKNPKLIEYS
+160 PKRKTKNPKLIEYS
-174 QQDFYPLKN
+174 QQDFYPLKD
-183 GDIMMSKEGDQWLIE
+183 GDIVMSKEGDQWLIE

-263 SDDLYM
+263 SDDLYTIEN
-269 VDKALDAIEVSK
+269 KALDTMEISK

>member
-1 MFLVKKISV
+1 MFLVKKIGV
-10 VIVVL
+10 VVVVL
-15 ICFLACSQESFIKL
+15 IGFLACSQERFIQL

-58 FLQNMVYQPIEER
+58 FLQNMVHQPIKER
-71 NAFFQLTKDGDDSFN
+71 DAFAQLTKDGDDSFN
-86 PETSVILLNEPS
+86 PETSVILLDEPS
-98 DNNEKNPPLYQ
+98 DNDTKNPPLNQ
-109 NDPNNNAN
+109 NESNNNTAN
-117 NEKNPP
+117 NDTKN
-123 LYQNDPNNNA
+123 
-133 NNEKNPPLYQNDPNN
+133 
-148 NANNEKSPFLYK
+148 PFLYK
-160 PKRKAKNPKLIEYS
+160 PKRKTKDPKLIEYS
-174 QQDFYPLKN
+174 QQNFYPLKDR
-183 GDIMMSKEGDQWLIE
+183 DIVMSKEGDQWLIE
-198 IKSKALKRFLKDQN
+198 IKSKALKRFLKNQN

-243 TNDSDLSLRPF
+243 TNNSNLSLRPF

-263 SDDLYM
+263 SDDFYM
-269 VDKALDAIEVSK
+269 IGAIGDKALDAIEIQK

>member
-1 MFLVKKISV
+1 MFLVKKIGV
-10 VIVVL
+10 VVVVL
-15 ICFLACSQESFIKL
+15 IGFLACSQERFIQL

-58 FLQNMVYQPIEER
+58 FLKNMVYQPIKER
-71 NAFFQLTKDGDDSFN
+71 DAFVQPTKDGDDSFN
-86 PETSVILLNEPS
+86 PETSVILLNESS
-98 DNNEKNPPLYQ
+98 DNDTKNPPLNQ
-109 NDPNNNAN
+109 NESNNNTASN
-117 NEKNPP
+117 DTKN
-123 LYQNDPNNNA
+123 
-133 NNEKNPPLYQNDPNN
+133 
-148 NANNEKSPFLYK
+148 PFLYK
-160 PKRKAKNPKLIEYS
+160 PKRKTKDPKLIEYS
-174 QQDFYPLKN
+174 QQNFYPLKD

-212 DKDRQIQTF
+212 NKDRQIQTF

-230 AQFKGKISSYVYT
+230 VQFKGKISSYVYT
-243 TNDSDLSLRPF
+243 TNNSDLSLRPF

-263 SDDLYM
+263 SDDLYTIG
-269 VDKALDAIEVSK
+269 DKALDAIEIQK

>member
-1 MFLVKKISV
+1 MFLVKKIGV
-10 VIVVL
+10 VIMIL

-40 SKRPSYVDSDYE
+40 SKRPSYVDSDHE

-58 FLQNMVYQPIEER
+58 FLQNMVYQPTNER
-71 NAFFQLTKDGDDSFN
+71 NAFFQLTKDENDSFN
-86 PETSVILLNEPS
+86 SETSVILLNEPS

-109 NDPNNNAN
+109 NESNTNTAN
-117 NEKNPP
+117 NDTKN
-123 LYQNDPNNNA
+123 
-133 NNEKNPPLYQNDPNN
+133 
-148 NANNEKSPFLYK
+148 PFLYK
-160 PKRKAKNPKLIEYS
+160 PKRKTKDPKLIEYS

-183 GDIMMSKEGDQWLIE
+183 GDIIMSKEGDQWLVE

-318 FLECQS
+318 FLECLKES